1 MKTAQRILVTATRL
15 FNEQGERN
23 VTASDIALELDIS
36 PGNLYYHYSGKDGI
50 LSGVF
55 AHCYRELAGM
65 LAAPI
70 LEETFLENSNPLE
83 RSWLFLTV
91 LMETMYEYRFLY
103 LNQSDLMQRYPE
115 IDRGMRRLMS
125 LKRQATSRL
134 ATALLASVDISAH
147 PKRLDHVADSMAMTL
162 MFWLSFEQMAGTP
175 QSPQQTIHR
184 TVLQVLS
191 HCAPYL
197 GDQQSEFYRECELID
212 TRLLDTQSP

>member
-55 AHCYRELAGM
+55 AHCYRQLAGM

-83 RSWLFLTV
+83 R
-91 LMETMYEYRFLY
+91 
-103 LNQSDLMQRYPE
+103 
-115 IDRGMRRLMS
+115 
-125 LKRQATSRL
+125 KRQGCWLEWSLPVLRPRPHRDTGSSRRPR
-134 ATALLASVDISAH
+134 SI
-147 PKRLDHVADSMAMTL
+147 K
-162 MFWLSFEQMAGTP
+162 FE
-175 QSPQQTIHR
+175 R
-184 TVLQVLS
+184 
-191 HCAPYL
+191 
-197 GDQQSEFYRECELID
+197 
-212 TRLLDTQSP
+212 

>member
-1 MKTAQRILVTATRL
+1 
-15 FNEQGERN
+15 
-23 VTASDIALELDIS
+23 
-36 PGNLYYHYSGKDGI
+36 
-50 LSGVF
+50 
-55 AHCYRELAGM
+55 M

-212 TRLLDTQSP
+212 ARLLDTQSP